1 MSSASTQQMKY
12 RLAYLQQGGQS
23 GRSALDEQRRR
34 GVTTHRLNTS
44 FKPRHSKKLHIFC
57 GRGRIMLF
65 SSVQGRGQ
73 LPVGASAV
81 QRQAARRPR
90 TSDDL
95 HLLLRGVRAVPLC
108 EAGLALPVDE
118 DREVAPA
125 GPAFV
130 SSSLV
135 ASGRGWGPTAQRVQ
149 GAVRAAERHK
159 TRSRRAAAKRAR
171 AGGRGLAASNQH
183 PEAHPIAEPA
193 SVSDPVHK
201 RRRGADRVNYQT

>member
-81 QRQAARRPR
+81 QRLRVGRAPRMIFIFSFVEYALYHFVRRVLPCRLMRIAKWHLQVQRLSAAAWWRADAGGGRPPSACREPCEQQSGIKRAAGEQQPNGQELAGEGWRRP
-90 TSDDL
+90 TSIRQL
-95 HLLLRGVRAVPLC
+95 TPSPSQPLC
-108 EAGLALPVDE
+108 QTP
-118 DREVAPA
+118 
-125 GPAFV
+125 
-130 SSSLV
+130 STS
-135 ASGRGWGPTAQRVQ
+135 
-149 GAVRAAERHK
+149 
-159 TRSRRAAAKRAR
+159 AAAV
-171 AGGRGLAASNQH
+171 L
-183 PEAHPIAEPA
+183 I
-193 SVSDPVHK
+193 V
-201 RRRGADRVNYQT
+201 